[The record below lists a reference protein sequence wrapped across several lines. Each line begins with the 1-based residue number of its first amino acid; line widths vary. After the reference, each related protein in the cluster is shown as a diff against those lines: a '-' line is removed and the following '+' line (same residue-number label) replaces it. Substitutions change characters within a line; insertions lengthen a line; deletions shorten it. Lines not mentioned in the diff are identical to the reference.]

1 MNVFKLQQQL
11 HHPVLITDEKMIAY
25 CVGQRF
31 HVAERFL
38 ALLVTKSRIQ
48 LFLND
53 LFPTQLPVDIIRFND
68 VDDPIKLLSK
78 SLSDE
83 STLYVDRQMK
93 AGFLLRL
100 MKEKPL
106 LEIQVDTLA
115 DHVRSIKDP
124 SEQDAMRK
132 ASKLNDAVMAL
143 VPSFLKEGVTEWDV
157 ATQIQKAF
165 IDLGADN
172 LSFPPIVAFGDHAS
186 DPHAEP
192 GERKLKPNETII
204 IDMGCI
210 KNGYC
215 SDMTR
220 TFYLGK
226 NAMKEVYDLVHKAN
240 LAAIANVKP
249 GIKFKEID
257 EAARSV
263 IREGGYGDYF
273 IHRTGHGIGQ
283 DVHEPYDV
291 SSINEKVVEAGM
303 CFSIEPGIYL
313 EGLGGVRIEDLVLVT
328 PEGCEVL
335 NAYPKDQER
344 IK

>member
-1 MNVFKLQQQL
+1 MNVFKLQKQL
-11 HHPVLITDEKMIAY
+11 KHPVLITDEKMIAY

-38 ALLVTKSRIQ
+38 ALLVTKTSLH

-53 LFPTQLPVDIIRFND
+53 LFPTQLPLDIVRFSD
-68 VDDPIKLLSK
+68 VDDPIKLLAK
-78 SLSDE
+78 YLSDE
-83 STLYVDRQMK
+83 SSLFVDRQMK
-93 AGFLLRL
+93 ADFLLRL
-100 MKEKPL
+100 MKLKPL

-115 DHVRSIKDP
+115 DHVRSIKD
-124 SEQDAMRK
+124 SDEQESMRK

-143 VPSFLKEGVTEWDV
+143 VPSFLKEGVTEWEV
-157 ATQIQKAF
+157 ASLIQKAF
-165 IDLGADN
+165 MDLGADGI
-172 LSFPPIVAFGDHAS
+172 SFPPIVAFGDHAS

-192 GERKLKPNETII
+192 GERKLKPHEAII

-220 TFYLGK
+220 TFFLEK
-226 NAMKEVYDLVHKAN
+226 NSMKEVYDLVHKAN
-240 LAAIANVKP
+240 LAAIAKIKP
-249 GIKFKEID
+249 GVKFQEID
-257 EAARSV
+257 EAARLV
-263 IREGGYGDYF
+263 IRDAGYGDRF

-291 SSINEKVVEAGM
+291 SSINERVVEVGM

-313 EGLGGVRIEDLVLVT
+313 EGIGGVRIEDLVLVT
-328 PEGCEVL
+328 PEGYEVL
-335 NAYPKDQER
+335 NAYPKDQEH